1 MQAKKE
7 IRAGRLY
14 IGSIYPLGFLPKQRP
29 SQRSKRKKVQTE
41 AKRLINFIE
50 RKYYLM
56 QLFGVNFKPNR
67 DLFIELSFA
76 KEPTEKEEKRAL
88 ERFHRRM
95 NNFFKKKG
103 KQYRYILVRE
113 THNRDGQPVRQ
124 HYHIVCTG
132 TGQLMQEKIIQFWG
146 MGGVNVQSLRELSDN
161 FEDTCEY
168 LLKEKKPENERSY
181 RCSRNLKRPEEP
193 LRRKIPESECGQVPP
208 GVEDIKFY
216 RDNNDFGRYEII
228 IGKIVDEKAFDLYW
242 QKAKMDKRRCDE
254 AANWRRYAKEK
265 RKKVKY
271 CKI

>member
-1 MQAKKE
+1 MQIKKE
-7 IRAGRLY
+7 IRAGKFYEQACYSAGILK
-14 IGSIYPLGFLPKQRP
+14 KQP
-29 SQRSKRKKVQTE
+29 PAQRSKRKQMQTE

-95 NNFFKKKG
+95 NTFFKKKG

-132 TGQLMQEKIIQFWG
+132 TGQLMQEKIIEFWG

-161 FEDTCEY
+161 FEDTCQY
-168 LLKEKKPENERSY
+168 LLKEKSQKMNALTGVVETSSDQKNLLEEKYQRTNVVSY
-181 RCSRNLKRPEEP
+181 LMALNWL
-193 LRRKIPESECGQVPP
+193 
-208 GVEDIKFY
+208 
-216 RDNNDFGRYEII
+216 
-228 IGKIVDEKAFDLYW
+228 IVIWAITDLADM
-242 QKAKMDKRRCDE
+242 KSL
-254 AANWRRYAKEK
+254 
-265 RKKVKY
+265 
-271 CKI
+271 

>member
-254 AANWRRYAKEK
+254 AANWRRYAREK
-265 RKKVKY
+265 RKK
-271 CKI
+271 

>member
-7 IRAGRLY
+7 IRAGKLY
-14 IGSIYPLGFLPKQRP
+14 IMSCYSAGFLPKQRP
-29 SQRSKRKKVQTE
+29 SQRSKRKQMQTE
-41 AKRLINFIE
+41 AKRLINAIE

-56 QLFGVNFKPNR
+56 QLFGVNFKGNR

-95 NNFFKKKG
+95 NTFFKKKG

-124 HYHIVCTG
+124 HYHVVCTG
-132 TGQLMQEKIIQFWG
+132 TGQLMQEKIIEFWG
-146 MGGVNVQSLRELSDN
+146 MGGVDVQSLRELSDN

-193 LRRKIPESECGQVPP
+193 LRRKIPENECGQLPN
-208 GVEDIKFY
+208 GVELVNHY
-216 RDNNDFGRYEII
+216 LDNKDFGRYEII
-228 IGKIVDEKAFDLYW
+228 IGKIVDQKAFDLYW

-254 AANWRRYAKEK
+254 AANWRRYARQKQ
-265 RKKVKY
+265 KVKY

>member
-228 IGKIVDEKAFDLYW
+228 IGKIVDQKAFDLYW

-254 AANWRRYAKEK
+254 AANWRRYAREK
-265 RKKVKY
+265 RKK
-271 CKI
+271 